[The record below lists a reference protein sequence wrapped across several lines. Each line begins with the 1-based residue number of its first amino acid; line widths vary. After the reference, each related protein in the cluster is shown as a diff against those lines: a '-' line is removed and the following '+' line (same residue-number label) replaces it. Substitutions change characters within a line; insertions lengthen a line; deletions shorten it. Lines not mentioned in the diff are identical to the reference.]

1 MIVTDASVWVS
12 LFRLNDIHRQAS
24 MAWLMDYTAA
34 NGELIAPVLL
44 LAEVGGA
51 VARRTGQSHLGHA
64 ALQQLVGYS
73 FLRFIS
79 LDQQLAQ
86 VAAEIAV
93 DYQLRGADA
102 IYAAVAYSLSVP
114 LVTWDQEQIKRVQKV
129 IKSGIPGTNF
139 STNGSSSE

>member
-1 MIVTDASVWVS
+1 
-12 LFRLNDIHRQAS
+12 
-24 MAWLMDYTAA
+24 MAWLVDYTAA

-51 VARRTGQSHLGHA
+51 VARRTGESNLGHA
-64 ALQQLVGYS
+64 ALQQLVSYS
-73 FLRFIS
+73 FLRLIP

-102 IYAAVAYSLSVP
+102 VYAAVAYSLSVP

-139 STNGSSSE
+139 DNNGS